1 MARRPDRPPIGSSTR
16 SGAARPGA
24 ATRPGAAAGGLEAR
38 GTAATP
44 TRDHEFTR
52 PALAP
57 GLLAAVGLVV
67 GISVLDQSFF
77 VYFRWGVTVFALIV
91 MVFATRGRVWWAAVL
106 TATIAV
112 LWNPVVVVPL
122 PDLAWGV
129 AQPLAAGAFIAAGIL
144 VKVPREADAGRAS
157 RPSGR

>member
-1 MARRPDRPPIGSSTR
+1 MARRPDRPPIGSSV
-16 SGAARPGA
+16 RPG
-24 ATRPGAAAGGLEAR
+24 THRPADGREAR
-38 GTAATP
+38 GASAASA
-44 TRDHEFTR
+44 RDHDFTR

-91 MVFATRGRVWWAAVL
+91 LVFAARGKVWWAAALMAV
-106 TATIAV
+106 IAV
-112 LWNPVVVVPL
+112 LWNPVVEITI
-122 PDLAWGV
+122 PDTAWGI

-144 VKVPREADAGRAS
+144 VKVPREAETTRAS
-157 RPSGR
+157 RP